1 MDGPCANPIVQTM
14 QKTVE
19 FPQMQ
24 YIGKIDDVSVVVQCQ
39 IPTVQ
44 AVQKA
49 VEVPQFRFRDRVD
62 DVLVVME
69 RQTPKERIQ
78 ERLAEKTDVPV
89 PRAMEESLEVAR
101 LKSQL
106 PEGGSTLLAGN
117 KLSSKLDGNC
127 AAWAPEWKELRGL
140 GDEESVTIPDINKL
154 LNDFDELIP
163 KWLNSV
169 KDVVDSEGLPLNVYR
184 ETLQQNEILRVI
196 KINLAT
202 KYLEM
207 LAEIAE

>member
-1 MDGPCANPIVQTM
+1 MVVACEVGGRWSGEALTFLQLLADAKVRDEPEDFRDDMVAEHSMDGPCANPIVQTM

-19 FPQMQ
+19 VPQMQ

-49 VEVPQFRFRDRVD
+49 VEVPQFRFRHRVD
-62 DVLVVME
+62 DVPVVMQ
-69 RQTPKERIQ
+69 RQTPQERIQ
-78 ERLAEKTDVPV
+78 ERLAEKTDVLV
-89 PRAMEESLEVAR
+89 

-127 AAWAPEWKELRGL
+127 AARAPEWKER
-140 GDEESVTIPDINKL
+140 
-154 LNDFDELIP
+154 
-163 KWLNSV
+163 
-169 KDVVDSEGLPLNVYR
+169 
-184 ETLQQNEILRVI
+184 
-196 KINLAT
+196 AT
-202 KYLEM
+202 RTRRRR
-207 LAEIAE
+207 IGHHS